1 MTHTLASLRR
11 AASSH
16 NRDVRRTHIVK
27 VGQRKSALMSYMQ
40 SKRVTMPAPRAP
52 AHKKKS
58 KSKMFKKSKKGTT
71 KVKKSIG
78 VKRALFT

>member
-27 VGQRKSALMSYMQ
+27 VGQRKSALISDMQ
-40 SKRVTMPAPRAP
+40 TKKVTMPAPRAP
-52 AHKKKS
+52 HKKKS
-58 KSKMFKKSKKGTT
+58 RSKMFKKTKKGTT

>member
-1 MTHTLASLRR
+1 MTQHTLASLRC

-27 VGQRKSALMSYMQ
+27 VGQRKSALKSDRQ
-40 SKRVTMPAPRAP
+40 NKRVTMPAPRAP

-58 KSKMFKKSKKGTT
+58 KSKMFKKTKGKE
-71 KVKKSIG
+71 KVKKLIG
-78 VKRALFT
+78 IKRKLFT

>member
-27 VGQRKSALMSYMQ
+27 VGQRKSALMSDMQ
-40 SKRVTMPAPRAP
+40 SKKVTMPAPRAP

-58 KSKMFKKSKKGTT
+58 KSKMFKKTKGKM
-71 KVKKSIG
+71 KVKKSSG